1 LPVFVLAP
9 GTAYAIPVPLRIV
22 LRVLIAFALILQG
35 GIGASAY
42 ASMGHH
48 CAMAGHHDGKAPKC
62 PCCPAK
68 SLADCADACV
78 TVAALP
84 GGMPSIHAT
93 LSPAPPSIER
103 PHCVE
108 GSIDT
113 PLRPPIA

>member
-1 LPVFVLAP
+1 M
-9 GTAYAIPVPLRIV
+9 PLRIV
-22 LRVLIAFALILQG
+22 LRLLIAVALILQG
-35 GIGASAY
+35 GIGAAAY

-48 CAMAGHHDGKAPKC
+48 CTMAGHHDGQAPKC

-68 SLADCADACV
+68 SLADCADACM

-84 GGMPSIHAT
+84 GDVPVFRVT
-93 LSPAPPSIER
+93 LPPAPPSIER
-103 PHCVE
+103 PRFAN